1 MHHRPAWFPQLGDP
15 SHWQRRLVSD
25 EFDASAIV
33 VESTRDKVV
42 SERDAWCEGL
52 ECRKRLARFA
62 AREDQDEY
70 GGEADGS
77 KQRPSH
83 RDTVRF
89 SAVG

>member
-1 MHHRPAWFPQLGDP
+1 VHHRPAWFPQLGDP